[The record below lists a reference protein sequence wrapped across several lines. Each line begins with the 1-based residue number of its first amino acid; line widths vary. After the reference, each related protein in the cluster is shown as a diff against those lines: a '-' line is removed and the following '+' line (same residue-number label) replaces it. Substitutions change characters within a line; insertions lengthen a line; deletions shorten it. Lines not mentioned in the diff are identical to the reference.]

1 VADPTTGILPAS
13 PAEEGRPRV
22 RGKFIFVR
30 DQKLYIRGVTYGPFR
45 ADEAGGQYHTPA
57 VVDRDF
63 AQMAARGINTVRCYT
78 VPPRWLLDLAQ
89 EHCLWVMVGLPWE
102 QHVTV
107 LDDRNRTRSI
117 EERVRT
123 GVRACAGHPAL
134 LCYAIGNEI
143 PAPIVRWQGRQRTER
158 FLRRLY
164 RAAKDEDSQALVT
177 YVNYPTTEYLQLPFL
192 DFQCFN
198 VYLEAQDRLEAY
210 LARLQNLAAEKPLVM
225 AEIGLDSRRNG
236 EKIQAEVLDWQ
247 VRTAFA
253 SGCAGAIVF
262 SWTDEW
268 HRGGHDIEDW
278 DFGLTRRDRSPKPAL
293 AAVGRAFADVPFPAK
308 SDWPSVSVALC
319 SYNGAQ
325 TIGETLAGL
334 SKLEY
339 PDFEVI
345 VVSDG
350 SSDATAEIARQYD
363 VRLITTE
370 NRGLSSARNTA
381 MKAAM
386 GEIVA
391 YIDDDAY
398 PDPHWL
404 HYLADIFMRTEC
416 VGVGGPNLAP
426 PGDGLIADC
435 VDNAPGGPNHVLVSD
450 RQAEHIPGCN
460 MSFRKSSL
468 QAVGGFDTQ
477 FRIAGDDVDL
487 CWRLQERGWK
497 LGFHPAAMVWHHRR
511 RSVRA
516 YLKQQH
522 NYGKAEGMLEVKW
535 PGKYNAYGHLTWQG
549 RLYGHGLSRA
559 LMFQRWRI
567 YHGVWGSRLF
577 QSIYERRPDGLAA
590 MLLMPEWALLLFGLA
605 GLSLLGLFWAPLFF
619 AAPLALLAAGLLV
632 GQSIVSARASSF
644 DEPLSAWARGLRY
657 AMTVFL
663 HLLQPLARLGGR
675 LRAGLT
681 PWRRRGRPSLA
692 LPWARTHAVWSERWI
707 SLEQRLESME
717 AAIRAQGAVVHRG
730 GAYDRWDLKIRG
742 GLFGAVRARATV
754 EEHGGGKQLVRIH
767 SWPWLGARAF
777 GLILLFSLLAALAVV
792 DGAWI
797 AACILATTAMG
808 VVAAAFADCAEATA
822 SFRYALFEGRLGSG
836 QLVGAGDEPAPERL
850 ARVAEG
856 TRPVSKPSVGVF
868 KVVE

>member
-1 VADPTTGILPAS
+1 
-13 PAEEGRPRV
+13 V

-30 DQKLYIRGVTYGPFR
+30 DQKFYIRGATYGPFR
-45 ADEAGGQYHTPA
+45 ADGAGSQYHTPA

-63 AQMAARGINTVRCYT
+63 ARMAAHGINTVRCYT

-89 EHCLWVMVGLPWE
+89 EHGLWVMVGLPWE
-102 QHVTV
+102 QHVIV
-107 LDDRNRTRSI
+107 LDDRNRARSI
-117 EERVRT
+117 EERVRA
-123 GVRACAGHPAL
+123 GVRSCAGHPAL

-164 RAAKDEDSQALVT
+164 RAAKDEDPQALVT

-210 LARLQNLAAEKPLVM
+210 LARLQNLAGEKPLVM

-236 EKIQAEVLDWQ
+236 EDVQAEVLDWQ

-262 SWTDEW
+262 AWTDEW

-278 DFGLTRRDRSPKPAL
+278 DFGLLRRDRSPKPAL
-293 AAVGRAFADVPFPAK
+293 AAVGLAFVDVPFPAG
-308 SDWPSVSVALC
+308 SDWPSVSVAVC
-319 SYNGAQ
+319 SYNGAR

-334 SKLEY
+334 AKVEY

-350 SSDATAEIARQYD
+350 SNDTTVEIARQYG

-381 MKAAM
+381 MTAAR
-386 GEIVA
+386 GDIVA

-404 HYLADIFMRTEC
+404 HYLADTFMRTEC
-416 VGVGGPNLAP
+416 DGVGGPNLAP

-468 QAVGGFDTQ
+468 QAIGGFDTQ

-487 CWRLQERGWK
+487 CWRLQERGWR
-497 LGFHPAAMVWHHRR
+497 LGFHPTALVWHHRR
-511 RSVRA
+511 NSVRA
-516 YLKQQH
+516 YLKQQY
-522 NYGKAEGMLEVKW
+522 NYGKAEGMLEIKW
-535 PGKYNAYGHLTWQG
+535 PGKYNVYGHLTWQG

-559 LMFQRWRI
+559 LMFRRWRI

-577 QSIYERRPDGLAA
+577 QSLYERRPGGLAA
-590 MLLMPEWALLLFGLA
+590 MLLMPEWALLVFGLA
-605 GLSLLGLFWAPLFF
+605 GLSLLGLFWAPLLF
-619 AAPLALLAAGLLV
+619 AAPLGLLAAGLLV
-632 GQSIVSARASSF
+632 GQSIASARESSF
-644 DEPLSAWARGLRY
+644 ADESLSAWGRGLRY
-657 AMTVFL
+657 AVTALL

-681 PWRRRGRPSLA
+681 PWRRRGRPSLV
-692 LPWARTHAVWSERWI
+692 LPWVRTHAVWSGRWV

-717 AAIRAQGAVVHRG
+717 AAIRAQGAVVQRG
-730 GAYDRWDLKIRG
+730 GEYDRWDLRIRG
-742 GLFGAVRARATV
+742 GLFGTLRARATV

-767 SWPWLGARAF
+767 SWPKLGARSCAS
-777 GLILLFSLLAALAVV
+777 ILLFSLLAALAAV

-797 AACILATTAMG
+797 AAGVLATTALG
-808 VVAAAFADCAEATA
+808 VVLSAFSDCAAATA
-822 SFRYALFEGRLGSG
+822 SFWHALCEDRAGSG
-836 QLVGAGDEPAPERL
+836 QLVAVGDDSATRRP
-850 ARVAEG
+850 ARVAEDAQPAS
-856 TRPVSKPSVGVF
+856 TPAVGVF
-868 KVVE
+868 KVAE